1 MEKLLQIITR
11 PGRLGHFIAFLCGA
25 AVTLSFAPFDFWPAG
40 IIAVTGLIAGLSKV
54 ELKQGLWRSYCY
66 GFGLFIGG
74 ASWVYVSIH
83 EYGNAPV
90 VLAAFFT
97 LLFCLVLALFYMI
110 PAYIHIRWSRA
121 LPLGSAII
129 FPLLYLFGEWLR
141 SWFLTGFPWLY
152 LGYGH
157 LNTALAGWVP
167 IGGVWAATLATTLT
181 AGAIALMLQTQ
192 KNAAQQLYAIASLCL
207 IWGGGYWLNSI
218 EWVKPS
224 GKTLSVAMIQPNI
237 PQQLKWRPEQLQPTL
252 KLLADDSA
260 KVWGHDLVIW
270 PEAAVPMLY
279 QRAKPFLKTMSAQ
292 ARQHNS
298 TLITGIPYR
307 RNITDNGKQ
316 RTIFH
321 NSIVAS
327 GAEQSIYFKQRLVP
341 FGEYVPLESVL
352 RGVIDFFDMPMSNFR
367 PGDSN
372 QSLLITDQA
381 KLLPL
386 ICYEV
391 VYPDLSQRHAANSDL
406 LLTVSNDAWFGASI
420 GPLQHLQMA
429 QMRALE
435 NGRWMLRATNN
446 GVSAIIDHRGR
457 IVQQSEQ
464 FQHQTLTGSVD
475 IMQGTTPWARL
486 GSAVQ

>member
-1 MEKLLQIITR
+1 
-11 PGRLGHFIAFLCGA
+11 
-25 AVTLSFAPFDFWPAG
+25 
-40 IIAVTGLIAGLSKV
+40 
-54 ELKQGLWRSYCY
+54 
-66 GFGLFIGG
+66 
-74 ASWVYVSIH
+74 
-83 EYGNAPV
+83 
-90 VLAAFFT
+90 
-97 LLFCLVLALFYMI
+97 
-110 PAYIHIRWSRA
+110 
-121 LPLGSAII
+121 
-129 FPLLYLFGEWLR
+129 
-141 SWFLTGFPWLY
+141 
-152 LGYGH
+152 
-157 LNTALAGWVP
+157 VP

-181 AGAIALMLQTQ
+181 AGAIALMIQASER
-192 KNAAQQLYAIASLCL
+192 KPGQQLYAIACLSL

-218 EWVKPS
+218 DWVKPS
-224 GKTLSVAMIQPNI
+224 GKTLTVAMIQPNI
-237 PQQLKWRPEQLQPTL
+237 PQQLKWRPEQLKPTL
-252 KLLADDSA
+252 QLLADDSA

-279 QRAKPFLKTMSAQ
+279 QRAKPFLAKMSQQ
-292 ARQHNS
+292 AEQHNS

-307 RNITDNGKQ
+307 RSIEQDGTK
-316 RTIFH
+316 RTIYH

-327 GAEQSIYFKQRLVP
+327 GLQQSQSIYFKQRLVP
-341 FGEYVPLESVL
+341 FGEYVPLEPLL

-367 PGDSN
+367 PGGSD
-372 QSLLITDQA
+372 QSLLVTQQA

-391 VYPDLSQRHAANSDL
+391 VYPDLSQRHAADSDI

-457 IVQQSEQ
+457 IIARSEQ
-464 FQHQTLTGSVD
+464 FKHQTLTGNVD

-486 GSAVQ
+486 GQ

>member
-1 MEKLLQIITR
+1 
-11 PGRLGHFIAFLCGA
+11 
-25 AVTLSFAPFDFWPAG
+25 
-40 IIAVTGLIAGLSKV
+40 
-54 ELKQGLWRSYCY
+54 
-66 GFGLFIGG
+66 
-74 ASWVYVSIH
+74 
-83 EYGNAPV
+83 
-90 VLAAFFT
+90 
-97 LLFCLVLALFYMI
+97 
-110 PAYIHIRWSRA
+110 
-121 LPLGSAII
+121 
-129 FPLLYLFGEWLR
+129 
-141 SWFLTGFPWLY
+141 
-152 LGYGH
+152 
-157 LNTALAGWVP
+157 VP

-181 AGAIALMLQTQ
+181 AGAIALMIQASER
-192 KNAAQQLYAIASLCL
+192 KPGQQLYAIACLSL

-218 EWVKPS
+218 DWVKPS
-224 GKTLSVAMIQPNI
+224 GKTLTVAMIQPNI
-237 PQQLKWRPEQLQPTL
+237 PQQLKWRPEQLKPTL
-252 KLLADDSA
+252 QLLADDSA

-279 QRAKPFLKTMSAQ
+279 QRAKPFLAKMSQQ
-292 ARQHNS
+292 AEQHNS

-307 RNITDNGKQ
+307 RSIEQDGTK
-316 RTIFH
+316 RTIYH

-327 GAEQSIYFKQRLVP
+327 GPQQSQSIYFKQRLVP
-341 FGEYVPLESVL
+341 FGEYVPLEPLL

-367 PGDSN
+367 PGGSD
-372 QSLLITDQA
+372 QSLLVTQQA

-391 VYPDLSQRHAANSDL
+391 VYPDLSQRHAADSDI

-457 IVQQSEQ
+457 IIARSEQ
-464 FQHQTLTGSVD
+464 FKHQTLTGNVD

-486 GSAVQ
+486 GQ